1 MDAKQL
7 LLTTS
12 IVATGLMAGLF
23 YGWSVSVIPGTRR
36 LASSDY
42 VGLMQHIN
50 REILTPRFLVPF
62 VGIPLLLGA
71 AAFTQFRAGDQRRGA
86 LIAASAAT
94 YLVGVFGVTAA
105 RNVPLN
111 DALDAFDLTGATAD
125 QIDDR
130 RTTYERRWNRWNTV
144 RTIANVAA
152 FSLVAA
158 AAAVTER
165 AE

>member
-12 IVATGLMAGLF
+12 VVATGLMAGLF

-36 LASSDY
+36 LASTDY
-42 VGLMQHIN
+42 VELMQHIN
-50 REILTPRFLVPF
+50 REILTPRVLVPF
-62 VGIPLLLGA
+62 VGIPLLLA
-71 AAFTQFRAGDQRRGA
+71 AASVTQFRVGDQRRGV
-86 LIAASAAT
+86 LIAAGALT

-111 DALDAFDLTGATAD
+111 DELDAFDLGAATTE
-125 QIDDR
+125 QIEDR
-130 RTTYERRWNRWNTV
+130 RQTYEAPWNRWNSV
-144 RTIANVAA
+144 RTVLNVAA

-158 AAAVTER
+158 AAVVNESND
-165 AE
+165 